1 MIFKKKPKIFDRVL
15 PWVIIVTGFLG
26 LLASFMLTV
35 DKFKILKDPNFIPE
49 CNLNPIF
56 SCSSVMSQ
64 PQAEIWG
71 IPNTIFGIIAF
82 SAIITIGAAMLFGA
96 KYNKRF
102 WQLFQLGALGGL
114 LGAGYLFFQGVYR
127 IGAVCPWCALT
138 WVSVIALNVYLLVW
152 NLRTGNITLPKR
164 FKSAGAFIQANHAG
178 ILLSIYIVI
187 VCLILKRFWYFFA
200 G

>member
-1 MIFKKKPKIFDRVL
+1 MKRPITVQKLTPY
-15 PWVIIVTGFLG
+15 IIMVTGFFG

-35 DKFKILKDPNFIPE
+35 DKFKVLKDPNFIPE

-102 WQLFQLGALGGL
+102 WQLFQLGAFGGL
-114 LGAGYLFFQGVYR
+114 AGVIYLFFQGVYR
-127 IGAVCPWCALT
+127 IGAVCPWCSLT
-138 WVSVIALNVYLLVW
+138 WVSVIGLNVYLLAW
-152 NLRTGNITLPKR
+152 NLRQGNITLPKR
-164 FKSAGAFIQANHAG
+164 LKSTGRFIETNHLG
-178 ILLSIYIVI
+178 VLITIYLVI
-187 VCLILKRFWYFFA
+187 GCLILKRFWYFF
-200 G
+200 GG

>member
-1 MIFKKKPKIFDRVL
+1 MKKLTLNQSFPFV
-15 PWVIIVTGFLG
+15 VIVTGFLG

-35 DKFKILKDPNFIPE
+35 DKIKVLKDPNFIPE

-64 PQAEIWG
+64 PQAEIFG
-71 IPNTIFGIIAF
+71 IPNTLFGVIAF
-82 SAIITIGAAMLFGA
+82 SAVITIGAAMLFGA

-114 LGAGYLFFQGVYR
+114 GGVIYLFFQGVYR

-152 NLRTGNITLPKR
+152 NIKNGNIKLPAR
-164 FKSAGAFIQANHAG
+164 LKSAGQFLQSNHLG
-178 ILLSIYIVI
+178 ILISIYLVI
-187 VCLILKRFWYFFA
+187 VCLILNRFWYFFA